1 MKQYGQHLKAGFTLT
16 ELLVVL
22 VIISILATIAMPVYV
37 GQAEKA
43 RVASARMEVKLIA
56 DAQDYVGALYG
67 FYVPLQLLD
76 DLPGQRGVNGV
87 GADADAIRSEVSS
100 IALVDLNR
108 NLLDLGTGQPNLGMA
123 ATNARVSDLLYNWD
137 GPFLSPQRV
146 YYEGTGAI
154 ENANPGEAAR
164 DYPLDPWGNPYRFYS
179 PVGIVGSGALSSTY
193 NSSNFSDGQI
203 QRGTDDRFDRYAIV
217 SFGPDGESDANSGDL
232 NDPDDIIYLFGK
244 VNVPSETA
252 FTGF

>member
-1 MKQYGQHLKAGFTLT
+1 MKHYGQHRQVGFTLT

-37 GQAEKA
+37 NQAEKA
-43 RVASARMEVKLIA
+43 RVSAARAECKLIA
-56 DAQDYVGALYG
+56 EAEDYVGALYG

-76 DLPGQRGVNGV
+76 DLPGIRGTNGV
-87 GADADAIRSEVSS
+87 GSNADAIRSEVSS

-108 NLLDLGTGQPNLGMA
+108 DLLDLGTAQPTLGMY
-123 ATNARVSDLLYNWD
+123 ATNARVSNLLYNWD
-137 GPFLSPQRV
+137 GPFLSAQRV

-154 ENANPGEAAR
+154 ETATPGEAAR

-179 PVGIVGSGALSSTY
+179 PIGIIGSGALSSTY

-203 QRGTDDRFDRYAIV
+203 QQGVDDRFDHYAVV
-217 SFGPDGESDANSGDL
+217 SFGSDGESDKYAGNTS
-232 NDPDDIIYLFGK
+232 DPNDIIYLFGK
-244 VNVPSETA
+244 VNVPSETNYSL
-252 FTGF
+252 F